1 MRLRPLILATAALAL
16 AGCGGEQT
24 VSPKPQNVVG
34 SVPKQTAPATTS
46 TTPGGGGGTQT
57 TTSGGTKT
65 TGGGGGAS
73 SGKALFASN
82 GCGSCHTYKPAGS
95 KASIGPDLDKL
106 ATYAKQAKKPLPDF
120 VRESIV
126 KPNAYVEKGFPPNV
140 MPSTFASLPKNQ
152 LDALVTFLTK

>member
-24 VSPKPQNVVG
+24 VSPKPQKVEG
-34 SVPKQTAPATTS
+34 TVPKQTAPATTS
-46 TTPGGGGGTQT
+46 TTPSTGGGSQT
-57 TTSGGTKT
+57 TTSKGR
-65 TGGGGGAS
+65 GGAS
-73 SGKALFASN
+73 GKAVFASN

-152 LDALVTFLTK
+152 LDALVTFLTKGS